1 VAETSQHELAARTAE
16 LARALAGERT
26 LEDVLENVTAAAV
39 ELIPAVDTAGILLVK
54 KGGSFESL
62 ATTSELAHQ
71 LAILQTTF
79 DEGPCV

>member
-54 KGGSFESL
+54 KG
-62 ATTSELAHQ
+62 
-71 LAILQTTF
+71 
-79 DEGPCV
+79 